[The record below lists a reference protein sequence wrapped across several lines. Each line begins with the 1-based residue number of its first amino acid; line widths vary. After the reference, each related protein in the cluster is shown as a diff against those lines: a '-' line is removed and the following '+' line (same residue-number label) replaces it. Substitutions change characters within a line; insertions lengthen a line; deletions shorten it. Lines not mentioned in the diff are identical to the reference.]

1 MFVNQLGVEKK
12 DASNPDVVT
21 VDMQQMLYHI
31 IWPLGG
37 DATILFENIK
47 RRLSCYPAGTE
58 KIMVFDR
65 YEDLSA
71 KDHERMQRGGE
82 GSIDFNLTINS
93 ITKTRCHSQEQAQQA
108 GAFMCSLHHGHGCRN
123 VC

>member
-1 MFVNQLGVEKK
+1 
-12 DASNPDVVT
+12 
-21 VDMQQMLYHI
+21 MQQMLYHI

-37 DATILFENIK
+37 DATMLFENFK

-71 KDHERMQRGGE
+71 KDHERMRRGGE
-82 GSIDFNLTINS
+82 GSINFNLTINS
-93 ITKTRCHSQEQAQQA
+93 PLPKRDTILKNKHNKLELSRVLSTWTWMQKCLLTA
-108 GAFMCSLHHGHGCRN
+108 
-123 VC
+123 VT